1 MKKVIIIGGGISGLT
16 AAWRLSEHGYK
27 TYIIEQDKQIGG
39 LAKSIKVDDYILD
52 IGPHSFFT
60 EDKEVYDKIVGL
72 FKGEEKEMPFLQRTV
87 KMYFRGK
94 YVDYPLSVKSVLFQ
108 MGIASSI
115 LSTLSF
121 VKSYINSLF
130 KKKKIEKEE
139 STIEKW
145 AIENFGKY
153 LFLNFFKPYTEQ
165 FWKINTNE
173 LSHRVIPSSKKMD
186 FANTLKHL
194 LIKKYLEISRRE
206 PGKLSLIERESL
218 PTYYPE
224 KGFGEIANRI
234 GKIVLNNSGEIFTNC
249 EAKKIYFNEKLIKVE
264 TNKKDFFGDFL
275 ISTIPLNS
283 LVNKLNPT
291 PPVSVIKSSQKL
303 EYLCL
308 ILVYIITKKKNV
320 INCQYCYFI
329 NKPYNR
335 ITEMNYF
342 SEKTSPKDENIL
354 TVEISCHHND
364 KMWNLNKQEIFDL
377 CMKSIKKDK
386 FLNDN
391 DVINF
396 KVVKVPDVYPI
407 YRKDYDKNLTEVN
420 VFVKKQKNFFSIGR
434 QGQFYYG
441 DIDQM
446 ARFGFDTAT
455 QIITKKNNF
464 KNVVSVKL
472 F

>member
-1 MKKVIIIGGGISGLT
+1 MFHNIFIKNNFFIKKRTYSMNGEDTFVNNYFKKKIG
-16 AAWRLSEHGYK
+16 
-27 TYIIEQDKQIGG
+27 
-39 LAKSIKVDDYILD
+39 
-52 IGPHSFFT
+52 F
-60 EDKEVYDKIVGL
+60 
-72 FKGEEKEMPFLQRTV
+72 
-87 KMYFRGK
+87 
-94 YVDYPLSVKSVLFQ
+94 YVDVGAYHPLELSNTYLLYKRGWN
-108 MGIASSI
+108 GINI
-115 LSTLSF
+115 D
-121 VKSYINSLF
+121 INSFSIDYFDYLRPDDININIAASNKNTTKTIYYQKSKSPLNTLNPKQAKKIFLNNF

-335 ITEMNYF
+335 ISEMNYF
-342 SEKTSPKDENIL
+342 SKKTSPEDENIL
-354 TVEISCHHND
+354 SIEISCHHND

-396 KVVKVPDVYPI
+396 KVVKIPDVYPI
-407 YRKDYDKNLTEVN
+407 YRKDYDKNLIEVN

-455 QIITKKNNF
+455 KIITSQK
-464 KNVVSVKL
+464 
-472 F
+472 